1 MTIRIDGTNSAA
13 NPGITGSDTDTGLQF
28 GTDEVNIVTSGS
40 TAVTVDSSQRV
51 GIGTTA
57 PDTALTV
64 SEENV
69 AVTSQSSNVNIYAND
84 ALAADIGGSIGHGAT
99 WNGTGGLINY
109 ASIHGK
115 KANATSGNTDGYM
128 SFVVR
133 DNAGTSER
141 LRINKDGALGIG
153 GTAFGTSGQVLTS
166 QGSGSAPQWAT
177 ASDSIEYHLN
187 EVSGSLPSG
196 GLGIT
201 NLPSSIVKLSLVCFN
216 FSGDQ
221 NQEFG
226 FRVRANSTEL
236 SSNYYWTTMYAGSGG
251 GGDGDY
257 YSNYFATDGLASNG
271 YTSNAIWT
279 LTQGPGNRWFCE
291 AHWNVNPTHS
301 WGYVGTGFGYVDCGS
316 SALDGLSF
324 HPLGG
329 NFDQGD
335 YSLSYLTQ
343 T

>member
-1 MTIRIDGTNSAA
+1 MTIRIDGTNTAA
-13 NPGITGSDTDTGLQF
+13 NPGITGTDTDTGLQF

-84 ALAADIGGSIGHGAT
+84 ALAADIGGSIGLGAT

-177 ASDSIEYHLN
+177 PATGANLVVGTQQSASGTSIEL
-187 EVSGSLPSG
+187 
-196 GLGIT
+196 T
-201 NLPSSIVKLSLVCFN
+201 SIWKRPLDQSSLV
-216 FSGDQ
+216 
-221 NQEFG
+221 
-226 FRVRANSTEL
+226 
-236 SSNYYWTTMYAGSGG
+236 
-251 GGDGDY
+251 
-257 YSNYFATDGLASNG
+257 
-271 YTSNAIWT
+271 I
-279 LTQGPGNRWFCE
+279 
-291 AHWNVNPTHS
+291 
-301 WGYVGTGFGYVDCGS
+301 
-316 SALDGLSF
+316 SF
-324 HPLGG
+324 T
-329 NFDQGD
+329 NE
-335 YSLSYLTQ
+335 
-343 T
+343 

>member
-1 MTIRIDGTNSAA
+1 MADKSFGIKELNLIGASGTPTITSPNNLNLNASNVAISTDVTVGRHLDVDGHAEFDN
-13 NPGITGSDTDTGLQF
+13 
-28 GTDEVNIVTSGS
+28 VNIVG
-40 TAVTVDSSQRV
+40 VTTFSSA
-51 GIGTTA
+51 IN
-57 PDTALTV
+57 V
-64 SEENV
+64 S
-69 AVTSQSSNVNIYAND
+69 SSY
-84 ALAADIGGSIGHGAT
+84 
-99 WNGTGGLINY
+99 
-109 ASIHGK
+109 
-115 KANATSGNTDGYM
+115 
-128 SFVVR
+128 
-133 DNAGTSER
+133 
-141 LRINKDGALGIG
+141 
-153 GTAFGTSGQVLTS
+153 GTSGQVLTS

-271 YTSNAIWT
+271 YTCNAIWT

-301 WGYVGTGFGYVDCGS
+301 WGYVGTGFGYVDCGAS
-316 SALDGLSF
+316 SLDGLSF